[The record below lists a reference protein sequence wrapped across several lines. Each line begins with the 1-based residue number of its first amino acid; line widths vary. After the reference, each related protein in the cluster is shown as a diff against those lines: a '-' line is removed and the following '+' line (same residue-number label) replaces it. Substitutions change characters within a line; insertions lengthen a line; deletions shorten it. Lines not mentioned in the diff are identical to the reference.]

1 MPEHFQRSMSN
12 ILAELPGIVCHI
24 DDVLV
29 LGCDQ
34 REHDSRL
41 KGALQAIQQAGLTLN
56 IDKCVFN
63 QSCVSF
69 LGHIIN
75 SDGISQDPQKIKL
88 LPT

>member
-1 MPEHFQRSMSN
+1 MSN
-12 ILAELPGIVCHI
+12 ILADLPGIVCHI

-29 LGCDQ
+29 FHCDQ

-41 KGALQAIQQAGLTLN
+41 KAALRAIQQAGLTSN

-69 LGHIIN
+69 FRYHHQQRWNLLGSSEDKNYYQHESTN
-75 SDGISQDPQKIKL
+75 
-88 LPT
+88 